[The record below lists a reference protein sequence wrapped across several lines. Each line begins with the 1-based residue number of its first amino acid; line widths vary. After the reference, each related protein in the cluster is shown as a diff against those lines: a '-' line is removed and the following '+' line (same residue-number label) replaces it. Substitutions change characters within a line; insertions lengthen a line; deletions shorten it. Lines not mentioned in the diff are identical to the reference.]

1 LESILE
7 ENKLPKEF
15 SKISNRLKFLHLF
28 SKYFC
33 VECGS
38 FNNKSAL
45 KIEWID
51 KMEPK
56 TRALSYNKKDYFRM
70 AYRIDFQLFN
80 IEGYS
85 LDFIALMERRAYDI
99 AGLLRVKVNINSK

>member
-1 LESILE
+1 
-7 ENKLPKEF
+7 
-15 SKISNRLKFLHLF
+15 
-28 SKYFC
+28 
-33 VECGS
+33 
-38 FNNKSAL
+38 
-45 KIEWID
+45 
-51 KMEPK
+51 
-56 TRALSYNKKDYFRM
+56 M